1 MQPRTFLSPELDI
14 EILVCNQ
21 DGPEMYTADLC
32 GTSGWSLYAYEK
44 KLIIKDHSSA
54 HTISKGIEKSIV
66 CSIVEATNLV

>member
-1 MQPRTFLSPELDI
+1 
-14 EILVCNQ
+14 
-21 DGPEMYTADLC
+21 MYTADLC

-44 KLIIKDHSSA
+44 KLMIKDHSSA